1 MESSA
6 TNTYQLSC
14 RVVEVIYKEDKRIIK
29 AVCNPG
35 SLIIETPDAGKANLG
50 ERLLISGRFHIDTIR
65 AENSNEIQ

>member
-1 MESSA
+1 METSS

-14 RVVEVIYKEDKRIIK
+14 RVVEVIYKENKRIIK

-35 SLIIETPDAGKANLG
+35 SLIIETPDAGKAQLG
-50 ERLLISGRFHIDTIR
+50 DRLLLTGSFHIDTIR